1 MKVRISLILMAQLML
16 AACSDDTK
24 ELFSDVPIALNA
36 GIMPVD
42 AGTRAIETDEIRG
55 NVPSNEYPLDALLF
69 FTTTSKKYD
78 KSPVPVAPS
87 FLPCRTTI
95 SYTSGTKTYP
105 APLGDNDIK
114 YPLGNDMV
122 YCVGLYP
129 DDVYVNEGD
138 KGWKIEGDAT
148 VTASR
153 DLDGVTD
160 ILFAPEISGQLY
172 TPFGTQTYS
181 HLQAWVKLNVCAVDP
196 EAVEAWGKIK
206 SIKITGRANIKIALD
221 TEFGN
226 MEELKTAIDV
236 GKIVY
241 SDTKPLDLIEDS
253 DDVYLNTQLVEL
265 SSFFYVPVDVTDNVL
280 VIETEK
286 KGTKSVPFDLVDAN
300 NNVITHLSG
309 ALGKIFVIE
318 LHFYPIEIIKAKCT
332 LNQWEDWT
340 DNLYMD
346 KEDI

>member
-129 DDVYVNEGD
+129 DAVYVNEGD

-241 SDTKPLDLIEDS
+241 SNELPLDLIEDS

-265 SSFFYVPVDVTDNVL
+265 SSFFYVPVDVTGNVL

-286 KGTKSVPFDLVDAN
+286 KGTKYVPFDLVDAN

-318 LHFYPIEIIKAKCT
+318 LHFFPIEIIKAKCT